1 MKFLEI
7 FLFEVSYR
15 VKRPETYAFF
25 LVTILIGFVSV
36 DFIFEGGLGAVKMNS
51 PYAVALSMS
60 LSQII
65 LMLISSMIMGLA
77 VLRDH
82 QYVMES
88 LMFVTSIT
96 KRQYLLGRFLGSFL
110 ILILVSVGLVIGL
123 VLNYY
128 APCAN
133 YGFLKYHLLCKRD
146 A

>member
-96 KRQYLLGRFLGSFL
+96 KR
-110 ILILVSVGLVIGL
+110 VAGLFIYNLCMAVYRSGG
-123 VLNYY
+123 
-128 APCAN
+128 AN